1 MGLHIQ
7 SGSVIEQTIEA
18 HLRLE
23 VAVFPVTQA
32 MPQHRGYDLSNS
44 QYSLELYS

>member
-7 SGSVIEQTIEA
+7 SGSVIEQIIEV
-18 HLRLE
+18 HPRLE
-23 VAVFPVTQA
+23 VAVSPVTQA
-32 MPQHRGYDLSNS
+32 TPLHRGYDLSNS